1 MLILSHNKLQ
11 LYISVKSKIFSF
23 CNINSKFIDLFSVI
37 FLMKYVGSNMYLFI
51 VTLYFFYSITIIII
65 IGIIKVVQFFPKIHS
80 CEIIMDLLIYIIMI
94 NKIILYFLM
103 YKFFIYEWCIGIY
116 FKIIYNT
123 LYTIYFINN
132 IGTLLIQNL
141 RIILLY
147 ISYSKTKFYFDLT

>member
-51 VTLYFFYSITIIII
+51 VTLYFFYSNTIIII
-65 IGIIKVVQFFPKIHS
+65 IGIIKVIQFFPKIHS

-103 YKFFIYEWCIGIY
+103 YTFFIYEWCIGIY

-123 LYTIYFINN
+123 LYTIYFIYN